1 MSHSSQGSAP
11 LRVLMVSK
19 ACIVGIYQRKLEE
32 IAADPAVDLTVVV
45 PPYWKDQRGR
55 IMLERAYTS
64 GYRLEVM
71 DMRFNGSFH
80 FHYYP
85 HLKRIVEDVQPDIIH
100 IDEEPYNVATAQ
112 ALSLA
117 RRAGARTLFFSW
129 QNIYRRY
136 PPPFSSLEQWVLRH
150 ADHALVGNDEAIG
163 VWQKKGFTRGISLV
177 PQFGV
182 DPNLFSPAE
191 PAQREHFTIGYAG
204 RLVPEKGL
212 DTLIKAVALLEG
224 KWALRLLGDG
234 PQRGDLARIAGLYN
248 ISGSVDIQPPVP
260 SVEMPDFYRGLDA
273 FVLPSLTRPN
283 WKEQF
288 GRVLIEAM
296 SSGVP
301 VIGSSSG
308 AIPGVI
314 GEAGLTFPEGNAEA
328 LAEHLQALMQYRALH
343 RQLAEAGRQRVLAQ
357 FTHQQIA
364 QQTVH
369 VYHQLI

>member
-1 MSHSSQGSAP
+1 
-11 LRVLMVSK
+11 MVSK

-32 IAADPAVDLTVVV
+32 IAADPSIDLSVVV
-45 PPYWKDQRGR
+45 PPFWKDQRGR
-55 IMLERAYTS
+55 IMLEYAYTS
-64 GYRLEVM
+64 GYRLEVA
-71 DMRFNGSFH
+71 DMRFNGNFH
-80 FHYYP
+80 LHYYP
-85 HLKRIVEDVQPDIIH
+85 HLKRIVDTIQPDILH
-100 IDEEPYNVATAQ
+100 IDEEPYNAATAH
-112 ALSLA
+112 ALYHA
-117 RRAGARTLFFSW
+117 KRVGARSLFFSW

-136 PPPFSSLEQWVLRH
+136 PPPFSSLEQWVLRG
-150 ADHALVGNDEAIG
+150 ADHALVGNEESIS
-163 VWQKKGFTRGISLV
+163 VWQQKGFTGGISLI

-182 DPNLFSPAE
+182 DPDLFSLSDVPS
-191 PAQREHFTIGYAG
+191 PRKHFTIGYAG

-212 DTLIKAVALLEG
+212 DTLIKAVALLDG

-260 SVEMPDFYRGLDA
+260 SVEMPGFYRQLDA

-314 GEAGLTFPEGNAEA
+314 GAAGLTFPEGDAEA
-328 LAEHLQALMQYRALH
+328 LAEHLQALMQYPALH

-357 FTHQQIA
+357 FTHRQIA

-369 VYHQLI
+369 VYHQLR